1 MITLSIKIDCE
12 IMMHVEMDFVKV
24 FFCGWKTTSIPYT
37 CRIYFLTVNT
47 MYAK

>member
-24 FFCGWKTTSIPYT
+24 FFVDGKQHQYHIHVEYT
-37 CRIYFLTVNT
+37 F
-47 MYAK
+47 